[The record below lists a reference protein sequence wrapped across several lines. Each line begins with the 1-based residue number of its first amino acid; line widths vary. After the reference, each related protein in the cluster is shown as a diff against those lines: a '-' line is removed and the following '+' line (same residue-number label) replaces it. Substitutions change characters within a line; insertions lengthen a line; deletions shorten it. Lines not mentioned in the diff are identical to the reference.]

1 MPNISMLQAL
11 EWTFL
16 CSFKFFLVQFQW
28 IIHRRKI
35 FSNLS
40 KGNDKSN
47 NIFNI
52 RVNIIFL
59 SEWYSVLNFTLPSDL
74 RLLCLIW
81 IFQPY
86 LPLISGISACHPEP
100 TLNALDL
107 GSDTT
112 LTASYLTND
121 QMLYIPHEIPL
132 RLWLQP
138 SSCWRSMIYKNMKNF
153 IKTKISLFI

>member
-52 RVNIIFL
+52 RGYTLNIIFIRMILILKFYLAVWPSPSMLDMNL
-59 SEWYSVLNFTLPSDL
+59 SAVFTVDFRNLSISSWTHIKCFGSRIGYKSTSVLSDKWSNA
-74 RLLCLIW
+74 IHTPW
-81 IFQPY
+81 N
-86 LPLISGISACHPEP
+86 SAK
-100 TLNALDL
+100 A
-107 GSDTT
+107 
-112 LTASYLTND
+112 LTAT
-121 QMLYIPHEIPL
+121 
-132 RLWLQP
+132 
-138 SSCWRSMIYKNMKNF
+138 
-153 IKTKISLFI
+153 